1 MITLCLDSCSGPGSI
16 AIAHDGQTLAESML
30 AAPAKRQNGWLLPE
44 LERLLISCSL
54 TLDRID
60 LFACTVG
67 PGAFTGIRTGVAT
80 VQGLALALEKPCI
93 GLSTLALL
101 AAALPHAAHP
111 VCPLLDARKSEV
123 YAGLYR
129 CGDLPTPLVEERAAA
144 PSPWLEQ
151 LNGPTIFTGDGAL
164 RYRELITATLGKNA
178 LFAPPGHAVPHA
190 GHGILLAEQA
200 FRTGQTLAP
209 EQLLPRYLRLS
220 EAELSRQQKI

>member
-16 AIAHDGQTLAESML
+16 ALGQDGQPLAESML

-44 LERLLISCSL
+44 LERLLISSSL
-54 TLDRID
+54 TLNQID

-67 PGAFTGIRTGVAT
+67 PGAFTGVRTGVAT
-80 VQGLALALEKPCI
+80 VQGLALAQGKPCV

-101 AAALPHAAHP
+101 AAGLPHAAHP

-129 CGDLPTPLVEERAAA
+129 CADLPVPLLEDRATA
-144 PSPWLEQ
+144 PAPWLAQ

-164 RYRELITATLGKNA
+164 RYRELITATLGNDA
-178 LFAPPGHAVPHA
+178 LFAPSSQTIPRA

-200 FRTGQTLAP
+200 FRNGESLAP